1 MALELS
7 YKKPGDLIR
16 SEEWNRIID
25 ELASLRKYIDNMT
38 RSVTLTQL
46 SSPIGKSYNLS
57 TNMEDEYNYGID
69 TMGLITKQYYT
80 YKNTTGA
87 ICRFG
92 LNDYADTVSYW
103 SGAVGGD
110 KEVLDITVEYV
121 DGTAYNA
128 KGVYIHEWSNL
139 RPRGTKNPYVEY
151 LQSPNQRLWYRY
163 VLVNPHPDKEIRY
176 ITFADVSKES
186 AVRIANILHYTTRV
200 KQLALPFVKA

>member
-25 ELASLRKYIDNMT
+25 ELAGLRKYIDNMT

-69 TMGLITKQYYT
+69 TMGLISKQYYT
-80 YKNTTGA
+80 NKDTVGP
-87 ICRFG
+87 ICKFG

-110 KEVLDITVEYV
+110 KEVLDIMVEYV
-121 DGTAYNA
+121 DGTAFNA
-128 KGVYIHEWSNL
+128 KGVFIHEWSNL

-163 VLVNPHPDKEIRY
+163 VLVNPYPDKELRY
-176 ITFADVSKES
+176 ITFADASKDS
-186 AVRIANILHYTTRV
+186 AVRIANVLHYTTRV
-200 KQLALPFVKA
+200 RQLALPIVK